1 MEEQLYVEIAGA
13 MDLRSVRSGHR
24 GTKSGIGGMDRRQQN
39 AQGIGL
45 QDRPPVILRTA

>member
-1 MEEQLYVEIAGA
+1 MYVEIAGA

-24 GTKSGIGGMDRRQQN
+24 GTQSGIGGMDRRQQN